1 MGDTPASD
9 DGVAHGWQQSVLHVM
24 EELRRHGVPLSMAES
39 PTEPRPASSPTPPPR
54 PSWRCSESA
63 LKRPCSTTLI
73 VTWYTAIRRPSPR
86 RQCPRNCSIIAPA
99 VGRSPSSHAATS
111 RRTSAATSRRASTPL
126 YSLGRD
132 APDRPLRRQ
141 DSNLDHRNQNPAG
154 PVCSGRRRFLTSG
167 YVFGTHCGGV
177 SRLVTVAVNSRCQGL
192 SGTVQAQPRSR
203 WMAEQSPWTVPSS
216 HDETTTET
224 TL

>member
-1 MGDTPASD
+1 LA
-9 DGVAHGWQQSVLHVM
+9 AI
-24 EELRRHGVPLSMAES
+24 RAARHGRTSTTWRALVNGGKPYG
-39 PTEPRPASSPTPPPR
+39 ASSGKFAHASSAPILA
-54 PSWRCSESA
+54 RCSESA